1 VTLRLWLRDD
11 DAGPWTAPLA
21 AWLDRLSGLG
31 LPAALAVVPV
41 WLEDRT
47 AEAIAARPGL
57 RVLQHGIAHADHAAP
72 GAKKIELGGTAD
84 RDALREGLRHGTE
97 RLRLAFADRFLPVLV
112 PPWNRI
118 DPDVEAML
126 PEFGYAAVST
136 FHTRQAPAVP
146 GLARID
152 THIDVVDWRLR
163 RLRPVAALDA
173 ELERLAATLAE
184 GPIGILGHHALL
196 DDDARAAF
204 GDWLGSLARRH
215 RVEWLAP
222 DDLFRRPG

>member
-1 VTLRLWLRDD
+1 MTLRLWLRDD

-31 LPAALAVVPV
+31 LPAALAVVPA

-57 RVLQHGIAHADHAAP
+57 CVLQHGIAHADHAAP
-72 GAKKIELGGTAD
+72 GAKKMELGGIAD
-84 RDALREGLRHGTE
+84 RDALRDGLRAGME
-97 RLRLAFADRFLPVLV
+97 CLRRAFGRRFLPVLV

-118 DPDVEAML
+118 DADVEAML
-126 PEFGYAAVST
+126 PGLGYAAIST
-136 FHTRQAPAVP
+136 YHARQAPAVP
-146 GLARID
+146 GLARVD
-152 THIDVVDWRLR
+152 THLDVIDWRLR
-163 RLRPVAALDA
+163 RLRPAAALDA
-173 ELERLAATLAE
+173 GLERLAETRAE

-196 DDDARAAF
+196 DDDALAAF
-204 GDWLGSLARRH
+204 GDWLDSLARRY

-222 DDLFRRPG
+222 GDLFGRPG